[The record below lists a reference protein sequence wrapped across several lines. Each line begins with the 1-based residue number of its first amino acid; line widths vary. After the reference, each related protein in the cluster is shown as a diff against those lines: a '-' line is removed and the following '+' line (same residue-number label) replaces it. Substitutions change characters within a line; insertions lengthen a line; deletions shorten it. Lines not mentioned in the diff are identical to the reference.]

1 MNKSY
6 NNPNKLQKFIN
17 FIINN
22 SLTIKKNYN
31 IQIVL
36 YCIDENELNYKKTTI
51 IWQIHLKSSAHH
63 QSLNKPIITA
73 HINKTRSD

>member
-6 NNPNKLQKFIN
+6 NNPNKLQKYIN

-51 IWQIHLKSSAHH
+51 I
-63 QSLNKPIITA
+63 
-73 HINKTRSD
+73 